1 MVDLPANHDWFP
13 EGTVHLCNRFGI
25 PNQQRFCSRTN
36 LDHWS
41 FDIPCTGDAIPVSFR
56 LFASP
61 TNLVHVTLPTELQG
75 GIPYRVYIYMYTY
88 TYIYIYLSIYLPQ
101 ILVIKKPTLKIEH
114 QLPWLCEIYR
124 KVTGWNSQWWTEGA
138 VSQPQARII
147 IPNLIVS

>member
-1 MVDLPANHDWFP
+1 MIDFQRVQYIFVIDLGYRTSSGFARGPTWTIGVLISHVRGTQSQFRSVCLRPQQTWFMWP
-13 EGTVHLCNRFGI
+13 Y
-25 PNQQRFCSRTN
+25 QQNCKV
-36 LDHWS
+36 
-41 FDIPCTGDAIPVSFR
+41 VS
-56 LFASP
+56 
-61 TNLVHVTLPTELQG
+61 HTEY
-75 GIPYRVYIYMYTY
+75 IYIYVYIYV
-88 TYIYIYLSIYLPQ
+88 YIYIYLSIYLPQ